1 MKLAKNYSKIDK
13 SPPLSVGMAA
23 IHTTS
28 SLDKEILQK
37 SSFEELGYNSEHKY
51 FTSAVKLRK
60 NKDTH
65 VCVFA
70 SFPASKIF
78 HSSVTM

>member
-1 MKLAKNYSKIDK
+1 MLKQFLGSCLINQLLYKIIVKLAKNHSKIDI

-37 SSFEELGYNSEHKY
+37 SSFEELGYSSGHKY
-51 FTSAVKLRK
+51 FTML
-60 NKDTH
+60 
-65 VCVFA
+65 
-70 SFPASKIF
+70 
-78 HSSVTM
+78 